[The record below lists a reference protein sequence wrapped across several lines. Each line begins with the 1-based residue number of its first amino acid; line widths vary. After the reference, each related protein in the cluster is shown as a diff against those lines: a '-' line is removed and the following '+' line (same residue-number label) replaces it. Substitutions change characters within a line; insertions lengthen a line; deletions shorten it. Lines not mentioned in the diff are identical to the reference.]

1 MQVELL
7 FHGYDQ
13 KNPTGGKDLEQ
24 MDRWI
29 LKSPQYP
36 HSQ

>member
-7 FHGYDQ
+7 FHGYDLKFQ
-13 KNPTGGKDLEQ
+13 REGMTLS
-24 MDRWI
+24 RWI

-36 HSQ
+36 HSE